1 MNSLEVKYV
10 NRPLNMAF
18 FLALL
23 TLGGVPSAFPQ
34 SAEEPTSGRWVEFRN
49 GQISLDFDQTPV
61 HVALEKIRAKTG
73 VDIVLPPAVQ
83 HEFLNLQ
90 MTGLPLEPAVRSL
103 LHYIGF
109 KSFVLMYDSERRPHR
124 VVVLGT
130 GRDNL
135 ATGSSEASNSPDTT
149 AQQVTAEE
157 RDSLLQEL
165 ESWSE
170 RNLDERSRLE
180 ERLKSLP
187 PSETREQL
195 VQEYGR
201 QVLGLSK

>member
-1 MNSLEVKYV
+1 M

-34 SAEEPTSGRWVEFRN
+34 PAEEPISGRWVEFRN
-49 GQISLDFDQTPV
+49 GQISLDFDQIPV
-61 HVALEKIRAKTG
+61 YVALETIRAKTG

-90 MTGLPLEPAVRSL
+90 MSGLPLEPAVRSL

-109 KSFVLMYDSERRPHR
+109 KSFVLMYDSQGRPNR
-124 VVVLGT
+124 VVVLRT
-130 GRDNL
+130 GVDKL
-135 ATGSSEASNSPDTT
+135 GDLETGSSEASNSPDAT
-149 AQQVTAEE
+149 AQQVTSEE
-157 RDSLLQEL
+157 RGRLLKEL

-170 RNLDERSRLE
+170 RNVEERSRIE
-180 ERLKSLP
+180 EDLKALP

>member
-1 MNSLEVKYV
+1 
-10 NRPLNMAF
+10 MAF
-18 FLALL
+18 VLALL

-34 SAEEPTSGRWVEFRN
+34 SAEEATSERWVEFRN
-49 GQISLDFDQTPV
+49 GRISLDFDQVPV
-61 HVALEKIRAKTG
+61 YVALETIRAKTG

-90 MTGLPLEPAVRSL
+90 MSRLPLEPAVRSL
-103 LHYIGF
+103 LYYIGF
-109 KSFVLMYDSERRPHR
+109 KSFVLMYDSESRPHR

-130 GRDNL
+130 GVDNVANL
-135 ATGSSEASNSPDTT
+135 ATGSSESSKSPDTT

-157 RDSLLQEL
+157 RDRLLQEL

-170 RNLDERSRLE
+170 RNLEERSRIE